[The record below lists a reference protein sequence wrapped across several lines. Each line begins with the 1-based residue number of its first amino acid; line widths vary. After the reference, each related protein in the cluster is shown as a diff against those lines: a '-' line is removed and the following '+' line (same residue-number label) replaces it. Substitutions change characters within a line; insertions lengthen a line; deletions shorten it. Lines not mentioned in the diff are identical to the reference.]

1 MPGISRDPTVLQI
14 QRSSASIAGPS
25 EPSLLLLRRQAQS
38 IQRAGDAAG
47 SAATPWT
54 FCFESTDKG
63 HQVKLSQSCNG
74 ITNLSVSLFGLRCE
88 MTHSDIPSSGVQVP
102 IKDFLPNAM
111 APSKKRP
118 AAQSSGLRKKPAAKH
133 VDTDEEEEEEEE
145 GEEEEDDEDEEAE
158 EEEDEE
164 DDAIAARKKP
174 ASKDEKPKSRS
185 MKVRLN

>member
-1 MPGISRDPTVLQI
+1 MDTLVVRC
-14 QRSSASIAGPS
+14 A
-25 EPSLLLLRRQAQS
+25 
-38 IQRAGDAAG
+38 DAAG
-47 SAATPWT
+47 SAARHWT

-63 HQVKLSQSCNG
+63 HQAKLSQSCNG
-74 ITNLSVSLFGLRCE
+74 FANLSVSLFGLRCE
-88 MTHSDIPSSGVQVP
+88 MTYSDIPSSGVQVP

-118 AAQSSGLRKKPAAKH
+118 AAQSSGLRKKPAATL

-145 GEEEEDDEDEEAE
+145 VGDEGEEEGEEEDDEDEEAE